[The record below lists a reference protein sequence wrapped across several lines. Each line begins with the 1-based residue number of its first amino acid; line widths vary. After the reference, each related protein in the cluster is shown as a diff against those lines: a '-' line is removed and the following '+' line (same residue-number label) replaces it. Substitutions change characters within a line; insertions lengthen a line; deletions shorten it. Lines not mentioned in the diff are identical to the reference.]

1 VVAFIRGQGP
11 SDKHGNGGAKPIV
24 LVIIPTRATEVII
37 RRSSPPVSVFL
48 RWGNLMHQIKG

>member
-24 LVIIPTRATEVII
+24 LVIIPNESHGGNYPTEFPSRECVPALGE
-37 RRSSPPVSVFL
+37 SHAS
-48 RWGNLMHQIKG
+48 N